1 MEKTIS
7 REEFNKI
14 EVGDYITIISKTPD
28 KPVRLSWVSDM
39 DAVLGKTCKV
49 IDISYYNLDSTGDV
63 SAVYIEDSDYSF
75 SEQMITK
82 VTKAIK
88 AKKEEKNMMNKS
100 NFIYAINKVIYHNPA
115 TIVLW
120 ADGTKTTAKVV
131 ANETYDPEKGL
142 LLCALKKLSGT
153 DEVMDLLR
161 FAELADK
168 GTVTHQDVRNMKKK
182 ELRKSKKLSKNS

>member
-7 REEFNKI
+7 LETYGKI
-14 EVGDYITIISKTPD
+14 KAGDYIQIVSERPASVRFGWASMMAGLLSQTCQVCSISQE
-28 KPVRLSWVSDM
+28 
-39 DAVLGKTCKV
+39 AGKT
-49 IDISYYNLDSTGDV
+49 
-63 SAVYIEDSDYSF
+63 SAVAVKDKKGYTWLIPEN
-75 SEQMITK
+75 MIIK
-82 VTKAIK
+82 VTKAK
-88 AKKEEKNMMNKS
+88 HEKEEDKMMNKS
-100 NFIYAINKVIYHNPA
+100 NFIYAINKVIYNNPA

-131 ANETYDPEKGL
+131 ENETYDPEKGL

-153 DEVMDLLR
+153 DEVMNLLR

-168 GTVTHQDVRNMKKK
+168 GTVTHQDVRNLKKK

>member
-7 REEFNKI
+7 REEFNQIK
-14 EVGDYITIISKTPD
+14 VGDYVTVISKP
-28 KPVRLSWVSDM
+28 PVGQVRLGWVSDM
-39 DAVLGKTCKV
+39 NDVLGKTCKV
-49 IDISYYNLDSTGDV
+49 TEVNYYRLDRTGDV
-63 SAVYIEDSDYSF
+63 YDVYLEDSRWAF

-131 ANETYDPEKGL
+131 ADETYDPEKGL
-142 LLCALKKLSGT
+142 LLCALKKLSGSE
-153 DEVMDLLR
+153 EVMDLLR
-161 FAELADK
+161 FAEFADN
-168 GTVTHQDVRNMKKK
+168 GTVTHQDVRNAKKK
-182 ELRKSKKLSKNS
+182 EIRKSKKLSKNS

>member
-7 REEFNKI
+7 TEDFNKI
-14 EVGDYITIISKTPD
+14 EGGDYVTIISKVPVE
-28 KPVRLSWVSDM
+28 PVRLSWVHGM
-39 DAVLGKTCKV
+39 DPVLGKTCKV
-49 IDISYYNLDSTGDV
+49 VSTTFRYDG
-63 SAVYIEDSDYSF
+63 SINAIYIEGSGYAF

-168 GTVTHQDVRNMKKK
+168 GTVTHQDVRNAKKK
-182 ELRKSKKLSKNS
+182 EIRKSKKLSKNS

>member
-14 EVGDYITIISKTPD
+14 EGGDYVTIISKTPV

-39 DAVLGKTCKV
+39 DAVLGKTCRV
-49 IDISYYNLDSTGDV
+49 TYTTTNCDGSN
-63 SAVYIEDSDYSF
+63 SAVFIEDSGYSF

-82 VTKAIK
+82 VAKAIK

-142 LLCALKKLSGT
+142 LLCALKKLRGS

-161 FAELADK
+161 FAELAGK
-168 GTVTHQDVRNMKKK
+168 GTVTHQDVRNAKKK
-182 ELRKSKKLSKNS
+182 ETRKSKKLSKNS

>member
-7 REEFNKI
+7 RKEFNKI
-14 EVGDYITIISKTPD
+14 EAGNYVTIISKTPD
-28 KPVRLSWVSDM
+28 KPVRLSWVPDM
-39 DAVLGKTCKV
+39 DNVLGKTCKV
-49 IDISYYNLDSTGDV
+49 THVTFNYDGSI
-63 SAVYIEDSDYSF
+63 SAVYIEESGYSF
-75 SEQMITK
+75 SEEMITK
-82 VTKAIK
+82 VTKTKLSIE
-88 AKKEEKNMMNKS
+88 KEEKNMMNKS

-142 LLCALKKLSGT
+142 LLCALKKLSGS

-168 GTVTHQDVRNMKKK
+168 GTVTHQDVRNAKKK
-182 ELRKSKKLSKNS
+182 EVRKNKKSKKVN